1 MMKTAGIRGE
11 ADITREEAKV
21 ALEEL
26 RYIVTYLYPDEHE
39 DEVYRLFETIKEFI
53 ESGRDEGGEKPWMNL

>member
-39 DEVYRLFETIKEFI
+39 DEVYRLFEIIREFI
-53 ESGRDEGGEKPWMNL
+53 ELDCDKGGEKLWMNL